1 MIRKG
6 TAMSHQTFARR
17 FAVAFLA
24 SASLG
29 FTVYGADTP
38 PTKTSSDR
46 ITVRGCLQGLVLT
59 TQDESGTNLPTP
71 HKFVITGDRRT
82 LKTLKMHSGHFEELT
97 GVVKSG
103 KSSGG
108 FVAAEEVSRPPARPR
123 DPVFAENA
131 RVPGNWRP
139 GWDRSLRATPR
150 YAG

>member
-1 MIRKG
+1 
-6 TAMSHQTFARR
+6 
-17 FAVAFLA
+17 LA
-24 SASLG
+24 SVGVTLYA
-29 FTVYGADTP
+29 ADSP
-38 PTKTSSDR
+38 QPKKSSDLVT
-46 ITVRGCLQGLVLT
+46 IRGCLQGLVLT
-59 TQDESGTNLPTP
+59 TQDESDTNLPTP
-71 HKFVITGDRRT
+71 HKFEVTGDRRT
-82 LKTLKMHSGHFEELT
+82 LKTVKMHSGHFEELT

-150 YAG
+150 CAG

>member
-1 MIRKG
+1 
-6 TAMSHQTFARR
+6 MSHQTFARR

-38 PTKTSSDR
+38 PTKTSSDQ

-82 LKTLKMHSGHFEELT
+82 LKTLKMHSGHFDELT
-97 GVVKSG
+97 GVLKAG
-103 KSSGG
+103 KSSSG
-108 FVAAEEVSRPPARPR
+108 FVVKEKPIKKGRAYIGVGSAPVYEANPIPDSSIEVRG
-123 DPVFAENA
+123 FTHIH
-131 RVPGNWRP
+131 
-139 GWDRSLRATPR
+139 DRCS
-150 YAG
+150 